1 MQLVERGQLHRDD
14 AAADYLPEHTTL
26 LRPQRYP
33 AVTIRHLLSH
43 SSGVV
48 EMYYGRA
55 LTQASWEL
63 ATDVVIR
70 SQSGALYGGAKRLY
84 GIVEGGD
91 LAYVEERIMS
101 DGGLEPRLSARLT
114 RYIG

>member
-1 MQLVERGQLHRDD
+1 M
-14 AAADYLPEHTTL
+14 
-26 LRPQRYP
+26 
-33 AVTIRHLLSH
+33 
-43 SSGVV
+43 
-48 EMYYGRA
+48 
-55 LTQASWEL
+55 
-63 ATDVVIR
+63 VIR